1 MEDPVGIFRTPP
13 RNFGGFVYRNKH
25 HRRYGTSIFQSG
37 VGQEEAPGRE
47 CILQN
52 AVKATPI
59 SKTLFH
65 SCTKQLNFGHYQP
78 N

>member
-25 HRRYGTSIFQSG
+25 HCRYGTSIFQRG
-37 VGQEEAPGRE
+37 VGQEEAPGRG

-52 AVKATPI
+52 SHFKNPV
-59 SKTLFH
+59 S
-65 SCTKQLNFGHYQP
+65 SMY
-78 N
+78 